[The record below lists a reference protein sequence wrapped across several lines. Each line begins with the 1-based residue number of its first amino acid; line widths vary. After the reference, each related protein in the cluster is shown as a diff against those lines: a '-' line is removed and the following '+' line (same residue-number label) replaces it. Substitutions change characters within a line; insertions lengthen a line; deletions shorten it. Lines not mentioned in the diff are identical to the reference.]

1 MECFDLLQQIIDV
14 HCSSRIVFAQ
24 CLEGMAL
31 TGGGTICEE
40 AYIILGRKF

>member
-1 MECFDLLQQIIDV
+1 MQCFDLLQQIIDV

-31 TGGGTICEE
+31 TGRVQFAKRLI
-40 AYIILGRKF
+40 